1 MSDPSAMWGGGTY
14 ERIAERF
21 APVHDELVARLEP
34 GSGVRWL
41 DLAPAPARSL
51 CVRLTRAQR

>member
-21 APVHDELVARLEP
+21 APIHDELVARLEP

-41 DLAPAPARSL
+41 
-51 CVRLTRAQR
+51 TRAQR